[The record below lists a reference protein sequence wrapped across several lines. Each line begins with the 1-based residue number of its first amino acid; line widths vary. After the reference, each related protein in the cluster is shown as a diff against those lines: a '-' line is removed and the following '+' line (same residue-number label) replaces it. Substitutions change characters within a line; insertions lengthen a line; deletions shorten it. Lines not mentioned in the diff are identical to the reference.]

1 MASAAH
7 LTARPSRVRGAHGC
21 GGGAASTH
29 SDRRPEQG
37 SPAAARQERRLLLRS
52 APCAQRCGSSGRPA
66 RFSRGGCLVTTRW
79 RGPRAHTLEGGARG
93 CQAPRARVGCMRTGS
108 ASPQLGRPLQEA
120 GADPV
125 PRVWRPSAHPPGAR
139 PAPVA
144 EQKPAAAWPPATG
157 VFPRSASRVPTR
169 LCPAPSFTSDVAQTL
184 SCPQKAPPDSDRGGT
199 PRGRGERCGPVQS
212 SCVPFLFSLI
222 TIVFLI
228 LKSCSRK
235 GSDTVTFK
243 WRLKAARSQAVGRRG
258 ALSSQKQARILG
270 RNPGQQGVCP
280 AGGGTGAETR
290 EGPAQGQEWRERG
303 VTPAGAT
310 EAGLRG
316 TPGEQ
321 PWAPV
326 PMARMEVR
334 GLPGMAARLS
344 HLRWF
349 PRKSQRQEAA
359 PRCAPWAW
367 LAGGANGE
375 APPTAAGRR
384 PRDSRLGCQAALED
398 DFAAAQRGHVQTDP
412 TASELPDGLPSSHAS
427 LPTCSRPGHL
437 MFEPE
442 P

>member
-1 MASAAH
+1 MGAGEAPPAPTATGVLSRDPRQQPVRRDVCSCGRPCVPNAAG
-7 LTARPSRVRGAHGC
+7 AQDGQRGSV
-21 GGGAASTH
+21 GGAAL
-29 SDRRPEQG
+29 
-37 SPAAARQERRLLLRS
+37 SPL
-52 APCAQRCGSSGRPA
+52 
-66 RFSRGGCLVTTRW
+66 GGEDPGLTRW
-79 RGPRAHTLEGGARG
+79 REELGDAKLP
-93 CQAPRARVGCMRTGS
+93 ARVWGACALALPHRSSGGPCRRRAQTPCP
-108 ASPQLGRPLQEA
+108 ASGGPAPTRLVRAPL
-120 GADPV
+120 
-125 PRVWRPSAHPPGAR
+125 RW
-139 PAPVA
+139 PVA

-184 SCPQKAPPDSDRGGT
+184 SGPQKAPPDSDRGGT

-326 PMARMEVR
+326 PVARMEVR

-344 HLRWF
+344 HLRRF

-375 APPTAAGRR
+375 APPHRR
-384 PRDSRLGCQAALED
+384 REAPQGLSA
-398 DFAAAQRGHVQTDP
+398 
-412 TASELPDGLPSSHAS
+412 GLPGSPGGRLRCGPAG
-427 LPTCSRPGHL
+427 TCANRPDCLGTARRSPQQPCEPPHL
-437 MFEPE
+437 LTPAVT
-442 P
+442 

>member
-1 MASAAH
+1 MPQGRSE
-7 LTARPSRVRGAHGC
+7 V
-21 GGGAASTH
+21 AASRASCGEQARWAPAWMQGGH
-29 SDRRPEQG
+29 WAQRAVLDAWPVRPAPLPGSTTPTRPPVTLPSECPSVVLGELGKAALAPPISPPSGPAGAPAAPPAQG
-37 SPAAARQERRLLLRS
+37 SAPTQPAPRVPSHRPPDTHAVATPWRQPHTSPHGLPGSEEHMGAGEAPPAPTATGVLSRDPRQERRLLLRS

-93 CQAPRARVGCMRTGS
+93 CQAPRARVGCMPTGS

-184 SCPQKAPPDSDRGGT
+184 SGPQKAPPDSDRGGT

-235 GSDTVTFK
+235 GSVRYGDFQV
-243 WRLKAARSQAVGRRG
+243 
-258 ALSSQKQARILG
+258 
-270 RNPGQQGVCP
+270 
-280 AGGGTGAETR
+280 
-290 EGPAQGQEWRERG
+290 
-303 VTPAGAT
+303 AT
-310 EAGLRG
+310 EGSEVAGRG
-316 TPGEQ
+316 TP
-321 PWAPV
+321 
-326 PMARMEVR
+326 R
-334 GLPGMAARLS
+334 GPL
-344 HLRWF
+344 
-349 PRKSQRQEAA
+349 
-359 PRCAPWAW
+359 
-367 LAGGANGE
+367 
-375 APPTAAGRR
+375 
-384 PRDSRLGCQAALED
+384 
-398 DFAAAQRGHVQTDP
+398 
-412 TASELPDGLPSSHAS
+412 
-427 LPTCSRPGHL
+427 
-437 MFEPE
+437 
-442 P
+442 